1 MTSQFNNLKPTAR
14 IAGLGY
20 LVIFL
25 SGIFANFMVLQKLW
39 IPDDAAATFAN
50 FQQNQG
56 TTNLGIFG
64 FIVMVVFDVVLTWAL
79 YVLLKPT
86 NKKLALFSAW
96 FRLVNCTI
104 FGVALINLLS
114 VQKWVSGTELTG
126 QFTTEQLQSMVMMDL
141 HSFNITW
148 LIGLIFFGVHLLA
161 LAVLLYRS
169 VYLPSWVGILI
180 GIAGAGYLVD
190 SMAQLF
196 MSDYALY
203 ADLFS
208 MVVIIP
214 GVVGELSLTLYLL
227 IKGVRTNL
235 KPIPAF
241 S

>member
-196 MSDYALY
+196 MSYYALY